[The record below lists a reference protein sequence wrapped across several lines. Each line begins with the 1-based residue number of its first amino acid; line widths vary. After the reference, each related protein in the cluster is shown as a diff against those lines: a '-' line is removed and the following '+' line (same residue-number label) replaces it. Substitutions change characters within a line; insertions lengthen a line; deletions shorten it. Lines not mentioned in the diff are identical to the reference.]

1 MPAPSPD
8 RLQLE
13 RELWRQ
19 LPCTLAGIDEAG
31 RGPIAGPVV
40 AAALVL
46 PRSWAEAGVPREYQ
60 ALNDSKKL
68 SARQRVKFHD
78 LIRADSRLH
87 HAIAIVS
94 PELIDQINILAA
106 THLAMNKALASL
118 PSPVGF
124 ALVDGTRVPTLIVD
138 HRPVVRGDSLS
149 YSIAGASV
157 LAKVT
162 RDRIMEEA
170 EVLHPGYGFAI
181 HKGYP
186 TPQHLAALRRLGP
199 CPIHRTTF
207 APVRDTQISLFP

>member
-1 MPAPSPD
+1 MPDPAPD

-13 RELWRQ
+13 RVLWQ
-19 LPCTLAGIDEAG
+19 QFTCEIAGIDEAG

-46 PRSWAEAGVPREYQ
+46 PRSWTQSGVPPAYQ
-60 ALNDSKKL
+60 TLNDSKKL
-68 SARQRVKFHD
+68 SPRQRQKFHLQIQSD
-78 LIRADSRLH
+78 PLLS

-94 PELIDQINILAA
+94 PEIIDQINILAA
-106 THLAMNKALASL
+106 THLAMNQALANL
-118 PSPVGF
+118 PHPVGF
-124 ALVDGTRVPTLIVD
+124 ALVDGTRVPSLSVN
-138 HRPVVRGDSLS
+138 HQPVVRGDSLS

-170 EVLHPGYGFAI
+170 EDLHPGYGFAN

-186 TPQHLAALRRLGP
+186 TPAHLAALRRLGP

-207 APVRDTQISLFP
+207 APVRDTQINLFP